1 MYLTYR
7 QQLLT
12 FGGLAQSQYAV
23 QIDAGLWL
31 VTVLD
36 KAERLEVKSGDL
48 GKAVAC
54 HRRPLV
60 HHTAIVE
67 N

>member
-12 FGGLAQSQYAV
+12 CGGLAQSQYAV
-23 QIDAGLWL
+23 QIDAGLRL

-36 KAERLEVKSGDL
+36 KAERLEVKPGHL
-48 GKAVAC
+48 GKAVAR
-54 HRRPLV
+54 HRCLLV
-60 HHTAIVE
+60 HHTAILE